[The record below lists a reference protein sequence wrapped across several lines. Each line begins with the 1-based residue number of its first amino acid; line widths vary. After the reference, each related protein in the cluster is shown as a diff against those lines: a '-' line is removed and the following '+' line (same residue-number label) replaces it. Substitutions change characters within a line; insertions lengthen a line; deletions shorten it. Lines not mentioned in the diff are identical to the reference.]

1 MKPKKIWMLSML
13 IASIFT
19 ILFYFYL
26 STEEQPSTATTENT
40 ASAQQS
46 SQNKQSAKTTTS
58 KPKQKLKI
66 APNKRAISIEVDH
79 VKGLSG
85 LIRPGNF
92 VDIIAFIPESAQ
104 NPSTTEILLEE
115 IKVLA
120 VGSQTD
126 KTIKNIDPALETT
139 FTYPTVTVEVT
150 PDEALA
156 IANVSV
162 KGSLTLMLRKN
173 PDETKDKS
181 NASTTTNT
189 ESSKTA
195 TTETAKNQPKG
206 ETTNDD

>member
-26 STEEQPSTATTENT
+26 STEEQGSKVSTAKPENT
-40 ASAQQS
+40 ASANQS
-46 SQNKQSAKTTTS
+46 SKTNQTNQSKAETASAK
-58 KPKQKLKI
+58 PKEKLKI
-66 APNKRAISIEVDH
+66 EPNKRAISIAVDH

-150 PDEALA
+150 PDQALA
-156 IANVSV
+156 LTNVSV
-162 KGSLTLMLRKN
+162 KGSLTFMLRKN
-173 PDETKDKS
+173 PDAAKQDP
-181 NASTTTNT
+181 TTT
-189 ESSKTA
+189 
-195 TTETAKNQPKG
+195 KG